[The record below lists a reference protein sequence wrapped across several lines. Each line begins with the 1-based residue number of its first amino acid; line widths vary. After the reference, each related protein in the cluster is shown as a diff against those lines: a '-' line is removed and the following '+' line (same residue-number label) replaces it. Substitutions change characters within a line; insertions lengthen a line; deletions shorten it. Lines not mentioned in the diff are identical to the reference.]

1 MREEL
6 SLSTIRKDID
16 RLLSFFWTDDEESG
30 QQYIAHLLEH
40 PPISYRFNREKV
52 IEFWG

>member
-16 RLLSFFWTDDEESG
+16 RLVSLFWTDDEESG

-40 PPISYRFNREKV
+40 PPISYRFKCEKV